1 MLINCGQSDHSFRE
15 TISDLLDTSK
25 LLKNIGL

>member
-15 TISDLLDTSK
+15 TIFDLLDTSK

>member
-1 MLINCGQSDHSFRE
+1 MLINCEQIVYSFRE
-15 TISDLLDTSK
+15 TIFNLSETSK

>member
-1 MLINCGQSDHSFRE
+1 MLINCGQLNYTFRE
-15 TISDLLDTSK
+15 TIFDLLDTLK

>member
-1 MLINCGQSDHSFRE
+1 MLINCGQSEYSFRE
-15 TISDLLDTSK
+15 TIFDLLYPLK